1 VINMPGRARGN
12 PHRKPAGIGGFRT
25 RQRQAGSTRPARY
38 PWHAW
43 PANDNKPPVWR
54 GALGWAL
61 VGMGV
66 GCFAFVAV
74 TLLL

>member
-1 VINMPGRARGN
+1 VKNMYGRAPEN
-12 PHRKPAGIGGFRT
+12 PHRKPVGSGGFRG
-25 RQRQAGSTRPARY
+25 RQSKTTEARSTRY
-38 PWHAW
+38 PWNAW
-43 PANDNKPPVWR
+43 PANDNKPPAWR

-61 VGMGV
+61 VGMGI